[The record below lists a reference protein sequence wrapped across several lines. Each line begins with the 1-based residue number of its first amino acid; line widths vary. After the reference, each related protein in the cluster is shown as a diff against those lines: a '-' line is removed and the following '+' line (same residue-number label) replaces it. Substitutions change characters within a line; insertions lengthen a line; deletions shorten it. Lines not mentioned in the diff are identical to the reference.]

1 MSTEVK
7 AEVKVGG
14 ISALSAVASEE
25 ALQQMREEFAGLTAD
40 TKDGYEEV
48 RKAIRVCVKTRTG
61 IDAARKALN
70 EEALKWQR
78 TVNAEAKR
86 LTGEVEKIEAPLVAM
101 KSAVDAEAERQR
113 KELEEKQRAF
123 VNGRLAEYFAICG
136 ESCPVE
142 VAENASLLEWA
153 ELLRV
158 GGEKH
163 EARKAEAVAKAEA
176 ERAERERIEEELK
189 AAREE
194 ARIAQ
199 EQAAKERAELEAL
212 RAEKLAAERKAAEEM
227 TRAEAERVRLAKLE
241 EERKQEADLQEVLK
255 RVAGRKPKYVSD
267 LDNALH
273 SLGNFQ
279 DTDTAYLY
287 GSSIDQAKRALLQL
301 ISEFEASI
309 AVVQ

>member
-1 MSTEVK
+1 MST
-7 AEVKVGG
+7 EVKVGG

-25 ALQQMREEFAGLTAD
+25 ALQQMREEFAGLSAD
-40 TKDGYEEV
+40 TRDGYEEV

-78 TVNAEAKR
+78 TVNTEAKR

-101 KSAVDAEAERQR
+101 KAEVDAEAERKR

-123 VNGRLAEYFAICG
+123 VNGRLAEYLAICG

-176 ERAERERIEEELK
+176 ERAERERIEAELK

-212 RAEKLAAERKAAEEM
+212 RAEKLAAERRAAEEM

-255 RVAGRKPKYVSD
+255 RVAGRKPKYISD

-301 ISEFEASI
+301 VNEFEASI

>member
-1 MSTEVK
+1 MST
-7 AEVKVGG
+7 EVKVGG

-86 LTGEVEKIEAPLVAM
+86 LTGEVEKIEEPLVAM
-101 KSAVDAEAERQR
+101 KEAVDAEAERKR

-123 VNGRLAEYFAICG
+123 VNGRLAEHFAICG

-142 VAENASLLEWA
+142 LAENASAVEWA

-158 GGEKH
+158 GGEKL
-163 EARKAEAVAKAEA
+163 EARKAEEAAKAEA
-176 ERAERERIEEELK
+176 ERAERERIDAELK

-212 RAEKLAAERKAAEEM
+212 RAEKLAAERRAAEEAV
-227 TRAEAERVRLAKLE
+227 RAEAERVRLAKLE

-255 RVAGRKPKYVSD
+255 RVAGRKPKYISD

-301 ISEFEASI
+301 VSEFEASI

>member
-1 MSTEVK
+1 MST
-7 AEVKVGG
+7 EVKVGG

-86 LTGEVEKIEAPLVAM
+86 LNGEVEKIEAPLVAM
-101 KSAVDAEAERQR
+101 KAEVDAETERQR

-123 VNGRLAEYFAICG
+123 VNSRLAEYLAICG

-153 ELLRV
+153 EVLRV

-163 EARKAEAVAKAEA
+163 EARKAEAAAKAEA
-176 ERAERERIEEELK
+176 ERAERERIEAELK

-212 RAEKLAAERKAAEEM
+212 RAEKLAAERKAAEEA

-255 RVAGRKPKYVSD
+255 RVAGRKPKYISD
-267 LDNALH
+267 LDKALH

-301 ISEFEASI
+301 VSEFEASI

>member
-1 MSTEVK
+1 VST
-7 AEVKVGG
+7 EVKVGG

-25 ALQQMREEFAGLTAD
+25 ALQQMRDEFAGLTAD
-40 TKDGYEEV
+40 TKEGYEEV

-86 LTGEVEKIEAPLVAM
+86 LTGEVEKIEAPLVVM

-123 VNGRLAEYFAICG
+123 VNGRLAEYLAICG

-153 ELLRV
+153 EVLRV

-163 EARKAEAVAKAEA
+163 EARKAEAAAKAAAKAEQ
-176 ERAERERIEEELK
+176 ERAERERIEAELK

-212 RAEKLAAERKAAEEM
+212 RAEKLAAERKAAEEA

-255 RVAGRKPKYVSD
+255 RVAGRKPKYISD

-287 GSSIDQAKRALLQL
+287 GDSINEAKRALLQL
-301 ISEFEASI
+301 VSEFEASI
-309 AVVQ
+309 AVAQ

>member
-1 MSTEVK
+1 MST
-7 AEVKVGG
+7 EVKVGG

-61 IDAARKALN
+61 IDTARKALN

-123 VNGRLAEYFAICG
+123 VNGRLAEHLAICG

-142 VAENASLLEWA
+142 VAENASAVEWA
-153 ELLRV
+153 GLLQV

-163 EARKAEAVAKAEA
+163 EARKAAAAAAAEA
-176 ERAERERIEEELK
+176 ERLVREKIEADLQ
-189 AAREE
+189 AARAE
-194 ARIAQ
+194 AEALR

-212 RAEKLAAERKAAEEM
+212 RAEKLAAERKTAEEAA
-227 TRAEAERVRLAKLE
+227 RAEAERVRLAKLE

-255 RVAGRKPKYVSD
+255 RVIGRKPKYISD

-287 GSSIDQAKRALLQL
+287 GDSINEAKRALLQL
-301 ISEFEASI
+301 LAEFEVSI
-309 AVVQ
+309 ATVEEK